1 MLLTEVLL
9 SSGRSIRLDEVRMSA
24 TYGGMLEGY
33 PCRRVNDRSVKHLRD
48 AAARQYPS
56 LPVHL
61 VEPVREHPEDGIRGG
76 LGPEERLPAVR
87 CVGLFSSHPVVG
99 RAGADFSQL
108 VVAWYQPGPELSG
121 LVESVPGLAGL
132 PWEELA
138 ADREY

>member
-9 SSGRSIRLDEVRMSA
+9 TSGRSIRLDEVRMST

-33 PCRRVNDRSVKHLRD
+33 PNRRINDWSVEHLRG

-56 LPVHL
+56 IPVHL
-61 VEPVREHPEDGIRGG
+61 VEPVREQPEDGHQGRM
-76 LGPEERLPAVR
+76 GPEERLPPVR
-87 CVGLFSSHPVVG
+87 CVGLFSSYPISRG
-99 RAGADFSQL
+99 AADFSQL

-121 LVESVPGLAGL
+121 LAEGVPGLAGL

-138 ADREY
+138 QDCEY